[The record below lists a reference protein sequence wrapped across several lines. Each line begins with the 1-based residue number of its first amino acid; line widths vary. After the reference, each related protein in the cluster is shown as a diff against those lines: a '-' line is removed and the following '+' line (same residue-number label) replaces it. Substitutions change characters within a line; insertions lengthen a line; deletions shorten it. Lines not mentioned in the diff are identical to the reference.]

1 MNFKYKK
8 DKGFVAL
15 FTVLLVSVILAMAV
29 GIASISLKE
38 IVLSSSA
45 SEGNKAFYA
54 ADSGIECA
62 LYFDKINPVP
72 GTLLQSLV
80 CNGNTYVEVEGS
92 PDFGP
97 TSNSFTD
104 EVYNFAIPFGEN
116 DELCADIQVE
126 RAIIGEVFS
135 TRIES
140 KGSNVACDDDSNPKK
155 VERSIRVTY

>member
-1 MNFKYKK
+1 MNFKYQK

-62 LYFDKINPVP
+62 LYFDKINLVP

-80 CNGNTYVEVEGS
+80 CNGNNYILVDGF
-92 PDFGP
+92 PDPGP
-97 TSNSFTD
+97 TSNSLTD
-104 EVYNFAIPFGEN
+104 EVYNFAIPFGAN